1 MEVYDITYSI
11 NYNINCDEKY
21 LEILKDYIGIRPNNM
36 EGTITI
42 KLIIIKAL
50 LQFQNI
56 ILNGNELIIYE

>member
-1 MEVYDITYSI
+1 MQVYDITYSI

-21 LEILKDYIGIRPNNM
+21 LEILKDYIEIRPNNM
-36 EGTITI
+36 EGTIAI

-56 ILNGNELIIYE
+56 ILIGNELIIYE